1 MNKTIHNLNKIN
13 LADLTMNTQHLL
25 NTSKKILISELNHIL
40 TNNKTPCPKLHE
52 AIKYSLLNQGKCIRS
67 ALVYYTG
74 LMLDA
79 NLTLLK
85 KAMLSVE
92 LIHTYSLIHDDLP
105 AMDNSNLRRG
115 MPTSHIKF
123 DEATAILA
131 GDALQTL
138 AFEQLSEPNMNPKS
152 QLKMINLL
160 AQSIGING
168 MIGGQSLD
176 INNNVKTKED
186 LDKLHNLKTGAL
198 ITTSILLGAFANDQ
212 NINNKETIDSLI
224 KYGNAIGLAFQI
236 VDDVLDIEQS
246 TEILGKPQ
254 NLDKSK
260 EIPTYPDIMGSIKLA
275 KKEAEKLINSANNE
289 LNVLGNNLNIS
300 KEKVLPLQIIALY
313 ILNRVN

>member
-1 MNKTIHNLNKIN
+1 
-13 LADLTMNTQHLL
+13 
-25 NTSKKILISELNHIL
+25 
-40 TNNKTPCPKLHE
+40 
-52 AIKYSLLNQGKCIRS
+52 
-67 ALVYYTG
+67 
-74 LMLDA
+74 
-79 NLTLLK
+79 
-85 KAMLSVE
+85 MLSVE